1 MIPFGVDENPTDY
14 SNQLHPKGDLN
25 GIKLNKSDDV
35 ISIFRK
41 KIISRGLRGIMSL
54 RRSFV
59 LLDENKSN
67 KLKKKQFHKF
77 LEDYR
82 YNLPINFE
90 NKLFDIFDTKKSE
103 CIDYNEFISQILG
116 TMNDYR

>member
-1 MIPFGVDENPTDY
+1 
-14 SNQLHPKGDLN
+14 
-25 GIKLNKSDDV
+25 
-35 ISIFRK
+35 
-41 KIISRGLRGIMSL
+41 MSL

-116 TMNDYR
+116 TMNDYRRQIALKQVPKENYKEPQEKYIISQFKNFGKVVTFVKYINPYI